1 MIFSEK
7 SCIIRKKHG
16 EGIEL
21 KPYNGK
27 TRQTVQRR
35 LILDVLSHAEKPL
48 TAEEVFDLAHAQRQ
62 TIALTT
68 VYRNLEMLEK
78 NGIVNRN
85 IYRDS
90 VARFEIAAEH
100 RHYLI
105 CKGCQKAVPLPYC
118 PFENL
123 ERELSRETG
132 FTIAEHRL
140 EIFGYCSE
148 CRKK

>member
-1 MIFSEK
+1 MHNIGA
-7 SCIIRKKHG
+7 KKRT
-16 EGIEL
+16 EGINL
-21 KPYNGK
+21 KPQNGK
-27 TRQTVQRR
+27 AYRQTAQRK
-35 LILDVLSHAEKPL
+35 LILEILSHAEKPL
-48 TAEEVFDLAHAQRQ
+48 TAEEVFDLAHAQRP

-68 VYRNLEMLEK
+68 VYRNLETLEK
-78 NGIVNRN
+78 NGIVKRG
-85 IYRDS
+85 IYHDS

-105 CKGCQKAVPLPYC
+105 CMNCKKAVQLPHC

-132 FTIAEHRL
+132 FDIAEHRL
-140 EIFGYCSE
+140 EIFGYCPE